1 MWTIPPERKPIDGV
15 KYSHRGSKMRTEHL
29 VPLSAQALD
38 ILQQIHTICGEHE
51 LIFTGDHNP
60 WKPMSENTVNNALRL
75 MGYDTKVDVCG
86 HGFRASSAVTV

>member
-1 MWTIPPERKPIDGV
+1 MWTIPPERKPIE
-15 KYSHRGSKMRTEHL
+15 GSSTRIEALKCVQSIWSR
-29 VPLSAQALD
+29 LSTQALD
-38 ILQQIHTICGEHE
+38 ILKQIQAISGEYE

-86 HGFRASSAVTV
+86 HGFRQWPVVR